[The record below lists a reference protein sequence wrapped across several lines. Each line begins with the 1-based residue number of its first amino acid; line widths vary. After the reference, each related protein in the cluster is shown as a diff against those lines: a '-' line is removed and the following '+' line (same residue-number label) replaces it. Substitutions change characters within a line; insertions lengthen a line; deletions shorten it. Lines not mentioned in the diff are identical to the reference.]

1 MRYHHKEEYMHYGS
15 PRRRDKKEERLFEEI
30 MAKKCLKAGEEKVH
44 LVSRIPVNSNKDEP
58 RVNIQTILRL

>member
-30 MAKKCLKAGEEKVH
+30 MAKNVSK
-44 LVSRIPVNSNKDEP
+44 LVKKKYI
-58 RVNIQTILRL
+58 